1 MKNKGVIISILF
13 ILCMGVFV
21 TVGTRRY
28 VSGGTEHAAA
38 PETYKGSMFP
48 DSKKADAAA
57 PQEAAGGMSE
67 QLANGRMAA
76 APAGSGHP
84 SLDGADSGSGADSG
98 DGAESGAGAAKTAPS
113 KAAAPA
119 LGSPQQEAA
128 VAAAAP
134 QAGASPRAEMD
145 EVISPLTG
153 SKSVGGNETHSYT
166 QEDYER
172 KLEELDARIQKMRD
186 SGVEPNTD
194 SYKNMAEYEYR
205 IWDGELN
212 LIYGD
217 IIKAMTQ
224 EEADELRAEEREW
237 LKQRDVTARKA
248 ISRYNGGTV
257 ESLEYTASLASTTRN
272 RAYELLDT
280 YGSYL
285 NGEQITLI
293 PDEAAETT
301 R

>member
-28 VSGGTEHAAA
+28 VSGGTEQAAA

-48 DSKKADAAA
+48 NSKKADAAA

-76 APAGSGHP
+76 APAGGGHP

-98 DGAESGAGAAKTAPS
+98 DGAESGAGAAKPAPAE
-113 KAAAPA
+113 AAAPVP
-119 LGSPQQEAA
+119 GSPQQK
-128 VAAAAP
+128 AAAAGAAP
-134 QAGASPRAEMD
+134 QAEMD

-153 SKSVGGNETHSYT
+153 SKSVGGNETYSYT

-285 NGEQITLI
+285 NEEQITLI
-293 PDEAAETT
+293 PDEASETP